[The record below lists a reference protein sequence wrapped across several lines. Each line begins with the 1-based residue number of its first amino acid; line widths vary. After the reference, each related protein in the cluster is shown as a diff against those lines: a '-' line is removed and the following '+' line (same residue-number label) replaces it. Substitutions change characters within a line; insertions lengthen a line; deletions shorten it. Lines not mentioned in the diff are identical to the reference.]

1 MLTECLEELST
12 IKVSGL
18 VAFLV
23 IIAICTAGT
32 LWFACW
38 YDKKHGIDQ

>member
-12 IKVSGL
+12 IRVSGL
-18 VAFLV
+18 GAYLV
-23 IIAICTAGT
+23 ITGIFTAGT